1 MNTLDNESV
10 NAIRF
15 LSIDAIQKANSGHP
29 GLPLD
34 AAPMMYILWTRHLK
48 QNPKDSHWFNRD
60 RFILSAGHGSAM
72 LYSLLHLTGYNVSL
86 NDLQSFR
93 QYKSKTPGHP
103 EYRVVDGVDC
113 TTGPLG
119 QGFGMAVGMA
129 IAEKHLAALY
139 NEPNYP
145 IIDHYTFVLAS
156 DGDLMEG
163 ISHEAASLAG
173 HQQLGKLIVLYDSNN
188 ISLDGTTK
196 NTFTENE
203 KQRFEAYGWQ
213 YLLVNDGNDLDSL
226 DKAIMQAKSN
236 STQPTIIEV
245 KTVIGY
251 GSPKANTN
259 AVHGSPIGQADMLET
274 RKFYN
279 WAYEPF
285 VIPNEI
291 YENYKNKIAGP
302 GLKAEKHW
310 LELLK
315 QYSQQFPQKYKN
327 LQKGMHNVLN
337 NTWQKDFPASQIGE
351 NESGRA
357 TSQRVI
363 NAIAADNINFWGGSA
378 DLFTSNKTNIK
389 ADTAFEPQAPQGRN
403 LWFGVREFAEAA
415 AVNGIALHGGSR
427 VFASTFFV
435 FSDYMRAAIRLAAI
449 QKLPVIF
456 IFTHDSVAVGEDGL
470 THQPI
475 EQLMSFRAMPNVN
488 VFRPADANETV
499 AAWQLALQSQSTPSL
514 LVLTRQNLP
523 TLDTANNPNIFKG
536 GYIIAHEKGTNPDG
550 ILLATGSEVHL
561 AISAQKK
568 LADADID
575 VRVVSLP
582 CWELFEQQSS
592 SYQQSVLPDN
602 IIKRLSIE
610 MGSTQG
616 WEHYVG
622 SQGAMLGIN
631 RYGASGPGEQLID
644 AFGFNVANIVEKY
657 NSL

>member
-72 LYSLLHLTGYNVSL
+72 LYSLLHLAGYDVSL

-93 QYKSKTPGHP
+93 KYKSKTPGHP

-129 IAEKHLAALY
+129 ITENHLAALY

-226 DKAIMQAKSN
+226 DKAIMQAKNN

-259 AVHGSPIGQADMLET
+259 VVHGAPIGQADMIET

-291 YENYKNKIAGP
+291 YENYKNKIAVP
-302 GLKAEKHW
+302 GLKEEKHW

-315 QYSQQFPQKYKN
+315 QYSQQFPQKYKT
-327 LQKGMHNVLN
+327 LQKGMHNVLT

-351 NESGRA
+351 SESGRA
-357 TSQRVI
+357 TSQ
-363 NAIAADNINFWGGSA
+363 
-378 DLFTSNKTNIK
+378 
-389 ADTAFEPQAPQGRN
+389 
-403 LWFGVREFAEAA
+403 
-415 AVNGIALHGGSR
+415 
-427 VFASTFFV
+427 
-435 FSDYMRAAIRLAAI
+435 
-449 QKLPVIF
+449 
-456 IFTHDSVAVGEDGL
+456 
-470 THQPI
+470 
-475 EQLMSFRAMPNVN
+475 
-488 VFRPADANETV
+488 
-499 AAWQLALQSQSTPSL
+499 
-514 LVLTRQNLP
+514 
-523 TLDTANNPNIFKG
+523 
-536 GYIIAHEKGTNPDG
+536 
-550 ILLATGSEVHL
+550 
-561 AISAQKK
+561 
-568 LADADID
+568 
-575 VRVVSLP
+575 
-582 CWELFEQQSS
+582 
-592 SYQQSVLPDN
+592 
-602 IIKRLSIE
+602 
-610 MGSTQG
+610 
-616 WEHYVG
+616 
-622 SQGAMLGIN
+622 
-631 RYGASGPGEQLID
+631 
-644 AFGFNVANIVEKY
+644 
-657 NSL
+657 

>member
-72 LYSLLHLTGYNVSL
+72 LYSLLHLAGYDVSL

-93 QYKSKTPGHP
+93 KYKSKTPGHP

-119 QGFGMAVGMA
+119 QGLGMAVGMA

-213 YLLVNDGNDLDSL
+213 YLLVNDGNDLNSL

-259 AVHGSPIGQADMLET
+259 AVHGAPIGQTDMLET

-291 YENYKNKIAGP
+291 YENYKNKIAVP
-302 GLKAEKHW
+302 GLEAEKQW
-310 LELLK
+310 LELFK
-315 QYSQQFPQKYKN
+315 QYSQQFPQKYKT
-327 LQKGMHNVLN
+327 LQKGMHNVLTS
-337 NTWQKDFPASQIGE
+337 TWQNNFPASQIGE

-389 ADTAFEPQAPQGRN
+389 ADTAFEPQTPQGRN

-536 GYIIAHEKGTNPDG
+536 GYIIAHEKGIKPDG

-568 LADADID
+568 LAQADID

>member
-72 LYSLLHLTGYNVSL
+72 LYSLLHLAGYDVSL
-86 NDLQSFR
+86 TDLQSFR

-119 QGFGMAVGMA
+119 QGLGMAVGMA

-226 DKAIMQAKSN
+226 DKAIMQAKNN

-259 AVHGSPIGQADMLET
+259 AVHGAPIGQADMLET

-291 YENYKNKIAGP
+291 YENYKNKIAVP
-302 GLKAEKHW
+302 GLEAEKHW

-315 QYSQQFPQKYKN
+315 QYSLQFPQKYKT
-327 LQKGMHNVLN
+327 LQKGMHNVLTS
-337 NTWQKDFPASQIGE
+337 TWQNNFPASQIGE

-389 ADTAFEPQAPQGRN
+389 ADTAFEPQTPQGRN

-536 GYIIAHEKGTNPDG
+536 GYIIAHENGDNPDG

-568 LADADID
+568 LAQADID

-622 SQGAMLGIN
+622 SQGATLGIN